1 MAIGGKDHVGDQPP
15 MPELLIGTSG
25 YSYED
30 WVGPV
35 YPEGT
40 RREDFL
46 GLYAA
51 MFPVVEL
58 NFTYYQM
65 PKAQALGRMA
75 EVTPDSFRFA
85 LKAHQSLTHEPGED
99 PVKDIAA
106 FRTGIDPLVR
116 AGKLSAV
123 LLQFPYS
130 FHYVPESRRRLAA
143 LLEGLSGLPLAV
155 EFRNA
160 EWQKDSVYEGLRG
173 RGVALAGVD
182 EPDLP
187 RLLKP
192 STEVTSPLAYIRFHG
207 RNKENWWQGDNVSR
221 YDWLY
226 SEAELREWVPRIRA
240 ILHKARVLLAFFN
253 NHRRGMA
260 AQNARDLRRVLKE
273 ERLLF

>member
-1 MAIGGKDHVGDQPP
+1 
-15 MPELLIGTSG
+15 MPDILIGTSG
-25 YSYED
+25 FSYED

-40 RREDFL
+40 PQQDFL

-51 MFPVVEL
+51 SFPAVEL

-65 PKAQALGRMA
+65 PKASALERMA
-75 EVTPDSFRFA
+75 IATPDAFRFA
-85 LKAHQSLTHEPGED
+85 LKAHQSLTHQPGED
-99 PVKDIAA
+99 AVKDIAA
-106 FRTGIDPLVR
+106 FRAGIDPLVR

-130 FHYVPESRRRLAA
+130 FHYLPESRRRLAA
-143 LLEGLSGLPLAV
+143 LLDGLAGLPLAV

-160 EWQKDSVYEGLRG
+160 EWQKDSVIEGLRE
-173 RGVALAGVD
+173 RGVTLAGVD

-187 RLLKP
+187 KLLKP
-192 STEVTSPLAYIRFHG
+192 TAEVTSPLAYIRFHG
-207 RNKENWWQGDNVSR
+207 RNKENWWKGDNVTR

-240 ILHKARVLLAFFN
+240 ILRKAKVLLAFFN

-260 AQNARDLRRVLKE
+260 AQNARDLGRILKE
-273 ERLLF
+273 EKLLF